1 MMKEQTKNN
10 QKVASTTTTMTSSSI
25 TKYWVFLVFIRLA
38 VNLFGQRGYIH
49 PDEFFQGMNKDSIIS
64 YLSFYKTIYF

>member
-10 QKVASTTTTMTSSSI
+10 QKVATTTTTTTTTTMTTSSI
-25 TKYWVFLVFIRLA
+25 TKYWVFLVFLRLA

-64 YLSFYKTIYF
+64 YLFF

>member
-1 MMKEQTKNN
+1 MKEQTKNN
-10 QKVASTTTTMTSSSI
+10 QKVATTTTTTMTTSSI

-64 YLSFYKTIYF
+64 YLFF